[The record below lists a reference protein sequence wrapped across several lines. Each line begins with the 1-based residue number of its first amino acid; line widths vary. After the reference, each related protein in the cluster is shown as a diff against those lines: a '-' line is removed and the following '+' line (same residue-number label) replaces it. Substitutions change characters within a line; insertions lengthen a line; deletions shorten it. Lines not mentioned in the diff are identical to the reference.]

1 MTTFDWASIQPIG
14 DELIQVDDEA
24 HIRSAFD
31 RYYYGP
37 YCSTKYYLVNLGH
50 IEYLGLKGGHKNL
63 YKELKRSPDYNEQKL
78 GQDLEELFKKRVD
91 ADYLVERDGKNLD
104 LEYFRNELSNVQ
116 AHSKQAMQLVSILK
130 NNPPRHRFK
139 IF

>member
-63 YKELKRSPDYNEQKL
+63 YEELKRSPDYNEQKL

-116 AHSKQAMQLVSILK
+116 ARSKQAMQLVSILK
-130 NNPPRHRFK
+130 NNPPLHRFK

>member
-24 HIRSAFD
+24 HIRFAFD

-37 YCSTKYYLVNLGH
+37 YCSIKYYLVNLGH
-50 IEYLGLKGGHKNL
+50 IEYLGLKGGLENL
-63 YKELKRSPDYNEQKL
+63 YEELKRSPDYNEQKL
-78 GQDLEELFKKRVD
+78 EQDLEELFKKRVD

-116 AHSKQAMQLVSILK
+116 AQSKQAMQLVSILK
-130 NNPPRHRFK
+130 NNPPLHRFK
-139 IF
+139 RF

>member
-1 MTTFDWASIQPIG
+1 MTTFDWALIQPIG

-24 HIRSAFD
+24 HLRSAFD

-37 YCSTKYYLVNLGH
+37 YCSTKYYLINLGH
-50 IEYLGLKGGHKNL
+50 LEYLGPKGGHKNL
-63 YKELKRSPDYNEQKL
+63 YEELKKSPDFNEQKL

-91 ADYLVERDGKNLD
+91 ADYLIERNGNNLD
-104 LEYFRNELSNVQ
+104 LEYFKNELSSVQ
-116 AHSKQAMQLVSILK
+116 SHSKQAMQLVSILK

-139 IF
+139 RF

>member
-1 MTTFDWASIQPIG
+1 M
-14 DELIQVDDEA
+14 
-24 HIRSAFD
+24 
-31 RYYYGP
+31 
-37 YCSTKYYLVNLGH
+37 VNLGH

-63 YKELKRSPDYNEQKL
+63 YEELKRSPDYNEQKL

-116 AHSKQAMQLVSILK
+116 AQSKQAMQLVSILK
-130 NNPPRHRFK
+130 NNPPLHRFK
-139 IF
+139 RF

>member
-63 YKELKRSPDYNEQKL
+63 YEELKRSPDYNEQKL

-116 AHSKQAMQLVSILK
+116 AQSKQAMQLVSILK
-130 NNPPRHRFK
+130 NNPPLHRFK
-139 IF
+139 RF

>member
-37 YCSTKYYLVNLGH
+37 YCSIKYYLVNLGH

-63 YKELKRSPDYNEQKL
+63 YEELKRSPDYNEQKL
-78 GQDLEELFKKRVD
+78 EQDLEELFKKRVD

-116 AHSKQAMQLVSILK
+116 AQSKQAMQLVSILK
-130 NNPPRHRFK
+130 NNPPLHRFK
-139 IF
+139 RF

>member
-24 HIRSAFD
+24 HIKSAFD

-63 YKELKRSPDYNEQKL
+63 YEELKRSPDYNEQKL

-116 AHSKQAMQLVSILK
+116 AQSKQAMQLVSILK
-130 NNPPRHRFK
+130 NNPPLHRFK
-139 IF
+139 RF